1 MQLDLLTRRS
11 VPSRLLGEPGPSP
24 QQLREMLIVASR
36 VPDHGSVVPWRFL
49 RVAPAS
55 APHWANCSPSVR
67 KRAMR
72 ISMRRGC
79 ARSASRFSYAPEVL
93 IVVGCY
99 QQDHRIPL
107 IEQQHTSACVC
118 FSLLQAAQECG
129 FAAQWLT
136 GWAAYDESVQRYLG
150 LQSHEAIVGFI
161 HIGSAKEALPERPRP
176 ALDSLLQEFSV

>member
-55 APHWANCSPSVR
+55 RAPLGELLAERAQARNPEIDEVGLR
-67 KRAMR
+67 KERL
-72 ISMRRGC
+72 
-79 ARSASRFSYAPEVL
+79 RFHHAPEV
-93 IVVGCY
+93 IVVVGCY
-99 QQDHRIPL
+99 QQDHRIRL

-118 FSLLQAAQECG
+118 FSLLQAAQAFG

-150 LQSHEAIVGFI
+150 LQSHETIVGFI
-161 HIGSAKEALPERPRP
+161 HIGSAKEVLPERPRP
-176 ALDSLLQEFSV
+176 ALDSLLQEFSA